1 MLESS
6 LVTKLHKHCAKNN
19 LLYLNIKD
27 KNLNG
32 FPDSLVVNR
41 DGMHFWFELKREDK
55 QGRVSD
61 IQKYRHAEMKGFKM
75 KIFVVDSIDQ
85 IKGILNGTQV

>member
-1 MLESS
+1 MPLESA

-32 FPDSLVVNR
+32 FPDSLVVDRN
-41 DGMHFWFELKREDK
+41 GIHTWFELKRECGS
-55 QGRVSD
+55 GRVSD
-61 IQKYRHAEMKGFKM
+61 IQRYRIAEMQGYKM
-75 KIFVVDSIDQ
+75 KVHVVSSIDE
-85 IKGILNGTQV
+85 IKEILNG